1 MAKVSN
7 KSEEDYELVWKGT
20 ALVLR
25 VISVNILGIVI
36 IALNAVNIFI
46 LTRAIECF
54 GRVTDLI
61 FKTLALVDFST
72 GVNVLV
78 SENIALLTSVPQTFP
93 IYCNFMLPFVG
104 FLILSS
110 LFLLGYLIIDRLIA
124 VSLPLRYP
132 FTTKRLCIYL
142 SLICILALAAILSV
156 PFIHSNFSEDTLSCH
171 LQSSYKLWFSFVT
184 AAIFLVVIV
193 AISCANIKLLIIAC
207 QQKYKLKACSSS
219 FRDTISSKIS
229 QKSRIHLNQRRGTV
243 RISGLRTLP
252 NSSSTTSRRLRHGR
266 YGNMKAVKTVI
277 CMTAALYIAYIPMV
291 TVSLSSKKHMNIVW
305 EFFGYFGLYCNSW
318 MNPIIYLHMN
328 SSYRRKFLKSI
339 STKPLRDFFRLELI
353 KNSPRPPRNQKML

>member
-1 MAKVSN
+1 MTN
-7 KSEEDYELVWKGT
+7 TSEEDYELVWKGT
-20 ALVLR
+20 ALLLR

-36 IALNAVNIFI
+36 IVLNAVNIVI

-72 GVNVLV
+72 GVNVLI
-78 SENIALLTSVPQTFP
+78 SENIALLTSIPQASP

-110 LFLLGYLIIDRLIA
+110 LLLLGYLIFDRLFA

-132 FTTKRLCIYL
+132 FTTRRLCIYL
-142 SLICILALAAILSV
+142 SLICILAVAAILSI
-156 PFIHSNFSEDTLSCH
+156 PFIHSTFSKDTLSCH
-171 LQSSYKLWFSFVT
+171 LQSSYKLWFSSVT
-184 AAIFLVVIV
+184 AAIFMVVIV
-193 AISCANIKLLIIAC
+193 VISCANIKLLIIAC
-207 QQKYKLKACSSS
+207 QQKYKLKVCSSS
-219 FRDTISSKIS
+219 FRDTISSKVP
-229 QKSRIHLNQRRGTV
+229 QKSRIHLSQRRGMV
-243 RISGLRTLP
+243 RTSCLRTSP
-252 NSSSTTSRRLRHGR
+252 NFSSANSALRLRHGR

-291 TVSLSSKKHMNIVW
+291 TMSLCSKKHMNIVW
-305 EFFGYFGLYCNSW
+305 EFLGYFGIYCNSW

-328 SSYRRKFLKSI
+328 SSYRRKFLKSV
-339 STKPLRDFFRLELI
+339 STKARCDSFRLELI
-353 KNSPRPPRNQKML
+353 KNSPRPPRNQNNDNV